1 MSGSLSRLD
10 KMANNLIFKQ
20 VLISCLFSTQRLNT
34 GSKTSVLGVG
44 GRTEFTKDSTW
55 LDPPLICIW
64 RGISCTYSDTSC
76 LLFLLRSG
84 QPNSLNVS
92 FQLQFLGQIW
102 CRLVCFPFVVC
113 DWSKECN
120 WVHHFTT
127 KAELPLS
134 PDLFF
139 FFLKNPMMTKALHHC
154 ECVICLPTCVHMLAS
169 PSGSCSQ
176 PPGPREISH
185 DAVERHSVWLTL
197 EHARGGGW
205 GTARGLAGRCD
216 ASWHVAES
224 VILRGRPGIHTQK
237 KLKWYLTSPFVVFA
251 SVLVESLTGP
261 DFMPVW
267 HSY

>member
-197 EHARGGGW
+197 EHARGGW